1 LVIVALP
8 NPSFKACAWLFM
20 ASAGLATWAG
30 LIPAVIIT
38 TAATHVAIPKCF
50 NVFMFSPVE
59 FEGINAVPVRKVQWI

>member
-1 LVIVALP
+1 
-8 NPSFKACAWLFM
+8 M

-59 FEGINAVPVRKVQWI
+59 FEGINAVPVRKVQWIRNKAGKHNLSFSFVRGTA